1 MLGGLLGLVVI
12 VLITWFFLKMSQTET
27 QGDQESN
34 NQEVSTDN
42 PIDIVLDFYE
52 LWLQAAK
59 STSTNPF
66 QSELATRPILSK
78 TLSAKLKESRVG
90 ENTEIDPVLCQ
101 STIPERITA
110 RSIFKQE
117 DKTQI
122 LVMAKDTTV
131 TKQAIIT
138 LKRQNGG
145 WYIDDILCSPG
156 EFAPEREFS
165 FEQEGY
171 LLKGVPPPLEARYW
185 HIIFEQDGKLGHAV
199 PLMFD
204 AESMCQSTDG
214 NKTVCSPDQ
223 FVEAK
228 KVRAYGQM
236 TEVGVEIKR
245 LEFLE

>member
-66 QSELATRPILSK
+66 QSELTTRPILSK
-78 TLSAKLKESRVG
+78 TLSAKLKESRVEG
-90 ENTEIDPVLCQ
+90 NTEIDPVLCQ

-131 TKQAIIT
+131 TEQAIIT

-171 LLKGVPPPLEARYW
+171 LLKNVPPPLDAQYW
-185 HIIFEQDGKLGHAV
+185 HIIFEQNGELGHAV

-204 AESMCQSTDG
+204 TESMCHATDG

-236 TEVGVEIKR
+236 TEVGVEVKR